1 MTGKQ
6 IKHSKVSGPKI
17 HRNEKMNINFKWV
30 FVVNLYN
37 YRLVFT

>member
-17 HRNEKMNINFKWV
+17 YKTKKININVKWV
-30 FVVNLYN
+30 SIVNLCN